1 MELYNLLE
9 LVKIM
14 GLHNHVWIEL
24 VEEKYNAMIKE
35 RNDLADEVDRL
46 NTHILSDGAFQ
57 EWQPIETAPKDG
69 TRIHGWN
76 GNYQTTIYW
85 YVAPKP
91 PYESCWAQVQGL
103 QDEFYDDGVWNP
115 THWMP
120 LPLSPKEQS

>member
-24 VEEKYNAMIKE
+24 VEKKYNAMIKE

-46 NTHILSDGAFQ
+46 TSHILNDGAFQ
-57 EWQPIETAPKDG
+57 EWQPIKTAPIDG
-69 TRIHGWN
+69 TRI
-76 GNYQTTIYW
+76 I
-85 YVAPKP
+85 VARNELVEPVT
-91 PYESCWAQVQGL
+91 EA
-103 QDEFYDDGVWNP
+103 VWSFVECKFVTPLVREWFQP

-120 LPLSPKEQS
+120 LPSPPQEKQ